1 MNMAVAPPRGPV
13 TFLFTDI
20 EGSTR
25 LLDEL
30 GDSRYAELLADHH
43 RLLREAVAEA
53 GGYEVDTQGDAVFVA
68 FAAPG
73 DAVRAAARA
82 QRALAEHGWPGGRAV
97 RVRMGILTGR
107 GTWVGDRYVGFDVHR
122 GARVAAAA
130 HGGQVLVCDV
140 TRTVLD
146 AAPQAGVATRDL
158 GYRRLKDIASPE
170 RLHQLVLAGLPGEF
184 PPIRTLDPP
193 TNLPQPS
200 ATLVGRSREL
210 AELAALVSESRLV
223 TLTGPGGVGKTR
235 LAVEVARAALQRFRD
250 GAFFVSLAPVA
261 APELVAATIARA
273 LELQAG
279 RDDETLPGRLAATDA
294 LLLLDNFEHVLPSA
308 SLVAELV
315 TETAGVRVL
324 ATSRSPLGVYGER
337 EYELEPLSLPDDA
350 APPLEAVTASEAAT
364 LFAARASA
372 VTPSFAVTAENAV
385 AVAEIVRRLDGL
397 PLAIELAAAGMK
409 VLSPASLLQRLG
421 HQLDAVARPLHG
433 LPERHRTL
441 DAAIRWSHDLLDE
454 GPRRAFARFAAFTS
468 GAELEEAEAV
478 CAPDGDGV
486 ALLTALVESSL
497 VKRTERAGELRL
509 LMLRTIRDFALERLA
524 ESGEQ
529 ADAFA
534 RHARAF
540 LALAR
545 RAEPHLTGAQARPWL
560 DRLDAEHHNL
570 AAAVRR
576 SVEASD
582 AATALALVASLWRYW
597 QRRGH
602 LVEGRELAL
611 LALGLEAGAPAPAE
625 LSRALEAAGGLAYW
639 QGDFEAARAHYERA
653 LELERA
659 HGEDAAVA
667 NALWNLS
674 FTHSV
679 TGADPETAR
688 RLVEESLALY
698 RRAGDREG
706 TAKALFALGN
716 VWYFQGRLDP
726 AREAYAESLA
736 LERGLA
742 YGFSLGWALY
752 MLALAEQGLGGGA
765 EAARLYTEAFEVFS
779 GAGDVSAGIMCLN
792 ALADVASADGDLMR
806 AARLAGA
813 AAALE
818 AKTGAALA
826 SFAVR
831 QEHREGLPE
840 LRELAPEAWAEGEAL
855 GLEGAI

>member
-1 MNMAVAPPRGPV
+1 MSTAVAPPRGPV

-30 GDSRYAELLADHH
+30 GESPYAELLADHH

-53 GGYEVDTQGDAVFVA
+53 GGYEVDTQGDALFVA

-73 DAVRAAARA
+73 DAVSAAARA
-82 QRALAEHGWPGGRAV
+82 QRSLAAHGWPDGREV

-107 GTWVGDRYVGFDVHR
+107 GTWVGDRYVGLDVHR

-130 HGGQVLVCDV
+130 HGGQVLVCDA
-140 TRTVLD
+140 TRAVLD

-170 RLHQLVLAGLPGEF
+170 RLHQLVLPGLPAEF

-235 LAVEVARAALQRFRD
+235 LAVEVARAALHRFRD
-250 GAFFVSLAPVA
+250 GAFFVSLAPLA
-261 APELVAATIARA
+261 RPELVASTIVRA

-279 RDDETLPGRLAATDA
+279 DGETVASRLAATDA

-315 TETAGVRVL
+315 TETAGIRVL
-324 ATSRSPLGVYGER
+324 ATSRSPLRVYGER

-350 APPLEAVTASEAAT
+350 APAPDAVMASEAAT
-364 LFAARASA
+364 LFAERARA
-372 VTPSFAVTAENAV
+372 VTPSFAVTAENAD

-397 PLAIELAAAGMK
+397 PLAIELAAAGMR
-409 VLSPASLLQRLG
+409 VLSPAALLQRLG
-421 HQLDAVARPLHG
+421 HRLDAVARPLHG
-433 LPERHRTL
+433 LPARHRTL

-454 GPRRAFARFAAFTS
+454 EPRRAFARFAAFAG

-486 ALLTALVESSL
+486 ALLAALVESSL
-497 VKRTERAGELRL
+497 VKRTERAGEPRL
-509 LMLRTIRDFALERLA
+509 LMLRTIREFALERLA

-529 ADAFA
+529 ADTFA

-560 DRLDAEHHNL
+560 DRLDADHHNL

-576 SVEASD
+576 SVEAGD
-582 AATALALVASLWRYW
+582 GATALALVASLWRYW

-602 LVEGRELAL
+602 LAEGRELAV
-611 LALGLEAGAPAPAE
+611 LALSLEAGAPAPAE

-674 FTHSV
+674 FTYSV

-706 TAKALFALGN
+706 TARALFALGN
-716 VWYFQGRLDP
+716 VWYFQGRLEP
-726 AREAYAESLA
+726 ARKAYAESLA
-736 LERGLA
+736 LERELTD
-742 YGFSLGWALY
+742 GFSLGWALY
-752 MLALAEQGLGGGA
+752 MLALAEQGLGDGA
-765 EAARLYTEAFEVFS
+765 EAARLYREAFEVFS

-792 ALADVASADGDLMR
+792 ALADVAWADNDLMR
-806 AARLAGA
+806 AARMAGA

-840 LRELAPEAWAEGEAL
+840 LRKIAPEAWAEGEAL

>member
-1 MNMAVAPPRGPV
+1 MSTPVAPPRGLV

-25 LLDEL
+25 LLNEL
-30 GDSRYAELLADHH
+30 GESHYAELLADHH

-53 GGYEVDTQGDAVFVA
+53 GGYEVDTQGDALFVA

-73 DAVRAAARA
+73 DAVSAAARA
-82 QRALAEHGWPGGRAV
+82 QRSLAEHGWPDGRDV

-107 GTWVGDRYVGFDVHR
+107 GTWVGDRYVGLDVHR

-140 TRTVLD
+140 TRAVLD
-146 AAPQAGVATRDL
+146 GAPQAGVATRDL

-170 RLHQLVLAGLPGEF
+170 RLHQLVLAGLPAEF

-210 AELAALVSESRLV
+210 AELEALVSETRLV

-235 LAVEVARAALQRFRD
+235 LAVEVARGALQRFRD
-250 GAFFVSLAPVA
+250 GVFFVALAPLA
-261 APELVAATIARA
+261 GPELVAATITRT

-279 RDDETLPGRLAATDA
+279 DDETLAGRLAATDA
-294 LLLLDNFEHVLPSA
+294 LLVLDNFEHVLPSA
-308 SLVAELV
+308 SLVAALV
-315 TETAGVRVL
+315 TETAGIRVL
-324 ATSRSPLGVYGER
+324 ATSRSPLRVYGER

-350 APPLEAVTASEAAT
+350 APALEAVAASEAAT
-364 LFAARASA
+364 LFAERASA
-372 VTPSFAVTAENAV
+372 VTPSFTVTAENAD

-397 PLAIELAAAGMK
+397 PLAIELAAAGVK
-409 VLSPASLLQRLG
+409 VLSPAALLQRLG
-421 HQLDAVARPLHG
+421 HRLDAVARPLHG
-433 LPERHRTL
+433 LPARHQTL
-441 DAAIRWSHDLLDE
+441 DAAIRWSHDLLEE
-454 GPRRAFARFAAFTS
+454 GPRRAFARFAAFAG

-478 CAPDGDGV
+478 CAPGADV
-486 ALLTALVESSL
+486 PALLVALVESSL
-497 VKRTERAGELRL
+497 VKRTERAGEPRL
-509 LMLRTIRDFALERLA
+509 LMLRTIREFALERLA

-576 SVEASD
+576 SVEAGD

-602 LVEGRELAL
+602 LAEGRELAL
-611 LALGLEAGAPAPAE
+611 LALGLEAGAPAADR
-625 LSRALEAAGGLAYW
+625 SRALEAAGGLAYW

-653 LELERA
+653 LTLERA
-659 HGEDAAVA
+659 NGEDAAVA

-674 FTHSV
+674 FTYSV

-698 RRAGDREG
+698 RRAGDRAG
-706 TAKALFALGN
+706 TARALFALGN
-716 VWYFQGRLDP
+716 VWYFQGRLEP

-742 YGFSLGWALY
+742 DEFALGWALY
-752 MLALAEQGLGGGA
+752 MLALAEQGLGGGT
-765 EAARLYTEAFEVFS
+765 EAARLYREAFEVFS
-779 GAGDVSAGIMCLN
+779 AAGDVSAGIMCLN